1 MMMQDDSKADPDL
14 PPIYA
19 VKALRAGRD
28 AFVEAVGRAEAGD
41 PAGTFLWAR
50 RSDCIDLAV
59 VLEPD
64 HPRVQSVPVCLVA
77 MVAMLDALGGVIEPS
92 VGVTFGWPDRIDVNG
107 ALVGGLRLGV
117 APCAAADDVPDW
129 MVIGITIA
137 VSGDLSDDSPGL
149 KPDRT
154 TLFDEGCG
162 PVDIIDFLERF
173 GRYLLHWMNRW
184 QEDGLDPVRHAWLGR
199 ESGFGE
205 ETAIYFN
212 RERIAGHFAKLD
224 EFGNAVLDIDGAQR
238 VFALDAAMQCGSWSR
253 GDLLLARHAVS

>member
-28 AFVEAVGRAEAGD
+28 AFVEAVGRAKAGD
-41 PAGTFLWAR
+41 PAGIFLWAR

-64 HPRVQSVPVCLVA
+64 HPRAQSVPVCLVA

-238 VFALDAAMQCGSWSR
+238 VFALDAAMQCCSWSR